1 MLYHLLVP
9 FSKDI
14 NFLNIFNYLTFRG
27 AGAMITALLLSIF
40 LGPYFIRLLQRLKCG
55 QAIHEDVKTHQAKAG
70 TPTMGGL
77 LICFSVSITTLL
89 WANLTNIFVLLTLM
103 LFLGYG
109 FVGFIDDYIKIKGK
123 HNRGISAKQKMC
135 GLLGVGI
142 VVLILLIG
150 YTDYPT
156 VFSVPFFKSIR
167 PDISWLYLP
176 FALLVIVSS
185 ANAVNITD
193 GLDGL
198 AITPS
203 VIVIAVYAV
212 FIYVT
217 GNVGFASYLQLT
229 YVPNVGEVF
238 IFCAALM
245 GAGLGF
251 LWFNAYPAQM
261 FMGDVGSLAIGGVIG
276 FIAVLAKQEF
286 TLIIAGGV
294 FVLEILSVIMQVSY
308 FKYTKGKR
316 IFRMAPLHHHY
327 ELKGL
332 PESKI
337 IIRFWILSV
346 LFALLALSVL
356 KLR

>member
-1 MLYHLLVP
+1 MLYHLFVPLSQDLV
-9 FSKDI
+9 
-14 NFLNIFNYLTFRG
+14 FLNIFRYLTFRG
-27 AGAMITALLLSIF
+27 TGAMLTALVLTIF
-40 LGPYFIRLLQRLKCG
+40 FGPMFIRMLQRLKCG

-77 LICFSVSITTLL
+77 LMCFSVTITIFL
-89 WANLTNIFVLLTLM
+89 WGNLSNLYLLLTLFV
-103 LFLGYG
+103 FLGFA
-109 FVGFIDDYIKIKGK
+109 FVGFADDYTKIKGK
-123 HNRGISAKQKMC
+123 HNKGITPRQKMT
-135 GLLGVGI
+135 GLLFVGT
-142 VVLILLIG
+142 VALVALLSF
-150 YTDYPT
+150 TQYPT
-156 VFSVPFFKSIR
+156 QLSIPFFKNFI

-176 FALLVIVSS
+176 FGLLVLVST

-203 VIVIAVYAV
+203 VIVLGVYSI
-212 FIYVT
+212 FIYVA
-217 GNVGFASYLQLT
+217 GNAAFSKYLQLLA
-229 YVPNVGEVF
+229 VPQVGEVF
-238 IFCAALM
+238 IFSAALM

-251 LWFNAYPAQM
+251 LWFNAYPAQV
-261 FMGDVGSLAIGGVIG
+261 FMGDVGSLSIGGAIG
-276 FIAVLAKQEF
+276 FIAILAKQEF

-294 FVLEILSVIMQVSY
+294 FVLEILSVIMQVGY
-308 FKYTKGKR
+308 FKYSKGKR

-327 ELKGL
+327 ELKGV

-337 IIRFWILSV
+337 IIRFWILSI